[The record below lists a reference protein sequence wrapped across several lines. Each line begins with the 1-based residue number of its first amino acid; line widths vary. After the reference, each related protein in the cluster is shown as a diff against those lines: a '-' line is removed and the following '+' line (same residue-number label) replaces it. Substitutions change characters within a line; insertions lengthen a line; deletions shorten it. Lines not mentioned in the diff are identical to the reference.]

1 MVRKIFITASL
12 ILLWALIVLAAI
24 FVEAMWFGEP
34 PVERGNIA
42 SIENYLV
49 GKMREVA
56 ADKRLGSAALV
67 LMQNGEIVSNHGF
80 GVSNAETQTPVNPDR
95 TLFQLASI
103 SKAVTAFGVM
113 KLVEENKIG
122 LDEPAM
128 RYLKRWRFPGRENYR
143 DKVTVRHLLT
153 HTAGLYDGARFGGV
167 EPGEKM
173 PTLEESLNAAASDE
187 MKIIA
192 EPGTAFIYGN
202 GNSAV
207 LQLLIED
214 VTGKPFA
221 VYMKE
226 TVLQPL
232 GMNESSFDA
241 ESVAQN
247 IAPDFDSSL
256 KIHPRRHYAATG
268 AVALYAS
275 ATDAARFALA
285 FTGENPVLKRETIN
299 QMLAPQNGTN
309 GSWGLGQTLFIEN
322 GAGGFIAGH
331 DGGAIPA
338 WGAAMRF
345 NPATGNGF
353 VLLISGGSGATNR
366 LSHDWI
372 YWETGKMTAQGRRQV
387 FYDRMKGLGLA
398 ALILGIIVILLWR
411 VFGAKLFRKAATAE
425 LKNFAVILGLTAIFL
440 LTVGE
445 TNRQN
450 NDARRVLNSAPGG
463 EARTEFFNFG

>member
-1 MVRKIFITASL
+1 MFRKILTTIGL
-12 ILLWALIVLAAI
+12 IALWALVVAAAFFI
-24 FVEAMWFGEP
+24 EAMWFGEP
-34 PVERGNIA
+34 PVERGNFA

-49 GKMREVA
+49 GKMRDA
-56 ADKRLGSAALV
+56 AEDKRLGSAALV
-67 LMQNGEIVSNHGF
+67 LMQNGEIVSKHGF
-80 GVSNAETQTPVNPDR
+80 GVSNAETQAPVNPDQ
-95 TLFQLASI
+95 TLFQLASV

-128 RYLKRWRFPGRENYR
+128 RYLKRWQFPGSENYR

-153 HTAGLYDGARFGGV
+153 HTAGLYDGARFGVV
-167 EPGEKM
+167 EPNEKM
-173 PTLEESLNAAASDE
+173 PTLEESMNAAAPGE
-187 MKIIA
+187 LKIIA

-207 LQLLIED
+207 LQMLIED

-221 VYMKE
+221 DYMKE

-232 GMNESSFDA
+232 GMTESSFDA

-256 KIHPRRHYAATG
+256 KVHPRRRYTATG
-268 AVALYAS
+268 AVALYAT
-275 ATDAARFALA
+275 ATDVARFARA
-285 FTGENPVLKRETIN
+285 FTGENPVLKRETIK

-309 GSWGLGQTLFIEN
+309 GTWGLGQTLYVEN

-353 VLLISGGSGATNR
+353 VMLVSGGSGAVNR
-366 LSHDWI
+366 LPHDWI
-372 YWETGKMTAQGRRQV
+372 YWETGKMIYQAKRQV
-387 FYDRMKGLGLA
+387 FYDRMKGSGFAVLVLGS
-398 ALILGIIVILLWR
+398 IVIVFWR
-411 VFGAKLFRKAATAE
+411 VFASKYRHKG
-425 LKNFAVILGLTAIFL
+425 
-440 LTVGE
+440 
-445 TNRQN
+445 
-450 NDARRVLNSAPGG
+450 
-463 EARTEFFNFG
+463 